1 MGVALMQAMGP
12 FADGSI
18 SNFACNISNYLCTN
32 FGAFIKNCTI
42 DQLINIRSTI
52 YYDLSVYKSHD
63 KCSVARSNLRE
74 VAKPTKVM
82 LITLIS
88 HRK

>member
-1 MGVALMQAMGP
+1 MGAALMQAMGP

-42 DQLINIRSTI
+42 DQLINICSTI
-52 YYDLSVYKSHD
+52 YYDLSGYKSHD
-63 KCSVARSNLRE
+63 KCSVARSNLSE